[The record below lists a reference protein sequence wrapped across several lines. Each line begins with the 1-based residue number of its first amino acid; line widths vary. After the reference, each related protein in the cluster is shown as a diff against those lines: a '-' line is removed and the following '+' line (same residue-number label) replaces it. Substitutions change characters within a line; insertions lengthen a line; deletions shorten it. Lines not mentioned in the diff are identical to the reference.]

1 MNKQQIAERNARRE
15 AAKSAALGVSPQQ
28 FRDMMAQVRATA
40 LPETVAEF
48 EAGDAAKQRDEKVDR
63 KEAP

>member
-1 MNKQQIAERNARRE
+1 
-15 AAKSAALGVSPQQ
+15 
-28 FRDMMAQVRATA
+28 MMAQVRATA